1 MAIECKV
8 FDINDNYLLS
18 FNYKEELNKV
28 IEVLSNNTPDT
39 HKFTNNDLNI
49 FIGLTDIS
57 GIKEESLF
65 IQNKHNVD
73 DIVVF
78 GLAIIDDCKGNYDI
92 EITNHLISF
101 FREDYDNDTILG
113 VDVDNNLNWFVD
125 EFCFEDETNIE
136 YLKEYLYEA
145 KNYTEYKNQYDSLRE
160 VEIYNSTYKNN

>member
-1 MAIECKV
+1 MAIDCKV

-18 FNYKEELNKV
+18 FNNKEELNKV

-39 HKFTNNDLNI
+39 HKFTNNDLNM

-65 IQNKHNVD
+65 IQNKHNTN

-78 GLAIIDDCKGNYDI
+78 GLTLIGTYKGSYDI
-92 EITNHLISF
+92 EIANHLINF
-101 FREDYDNDTILG
+101 YREDYEDDVILGIDNDNT
-113 VDVDNNLNWFVD
+113 LNWFAD
-125 EFCFEDETNIE
+125 EFCFEDETNVE
-136 YLKEYLYEA
+136 YLKEFLYEA

-160 VEIYNSTYKNN
+160 VEIYNSTYKNT